1 MNDLNSPLN
10 VPTQADAFDRLVMVV
25 KDQRVHLATAS
36 GGQELDMNPMLCGEI
51 GDGTETVGIVDDADV
66 HTLQFFN
73 LCPGCCHAFTAD
85 LRERMLARI
94 TSQQA
99 ITPQQTPRG
108 AEARQ
113 MALF

>member
-1 MNDLNSPLN
+1 
-10 VPTQADAFDRLVMVV
+10 MVV

-36 GGQELDMNPMLCGEI
+36 RGQELDVNPMLCGEI

-73 LCPGCCHAFTAD
+73 LCPGCCHAFTSD

-94 TSQQA
+94 TSQQP
-99 ITPQQTPRG
+99 IPPQHTPRG